1 VEGLDA
7 EEKGGG
13 GGGGWRLPT
22 ATVDTAAAAFKNT
35 AQSMVP
41 MHNNEKLGKSAKRWN
56 IKITLKRR
64 RHQPSQSLLLLI
76 VIINTFTGIH
86 RRALIIC
93 FTSACDAFTAISF
106 CQLQ

>member
-1 VEGLDA
+1 VEELDA

-13 GGGGWRLPT
+13 GGGSRRQLPT
-22 ATVDTAAAAFKNT
+22 ATVDTAAAAFKNN

-56 IKITLKRR
+56 IKITKALKRR
-64 RHQPSQSLLLLI
+64 RRQPSQSLLLLI

-86 RRALIIC
+86 RRALII
-93 FTSACDAFTAISF
+93 
-106 CQLQ
+106 